1 MAKRRLNAEDVKTD
15 IGINPTISPVDTF
28 AAPVAPDY
36 NEIKRN
42 SLATF
47 LQQAVP
53 EYVNF
58 ADKERKL
65 RAKQDA
71 QKSME
76 FDFKTNGMVG
86 YAEAREKGLLDVRS
100 DPTVKLAYN
109 EALGRAMANEMRDE
123 IQQAWRDNF
132 NALQQVNPADFS
144 NWYQGMLGNSM
155 QKHGDLMNAV
165 GVRGE
170 LNRIMDGHFNQLK
183 NTHNEKN
190 FAWTQEQLGV
200 NYMGSLNSA
209 LEQVDMTDSTSV
221 ADAINT
227 HNDNM
232 FANHSSYTGTNI
244 NEYTAKYISNRIKAS
259 RNPLELGALTEALKN
274 IKAGSGT
281 LQNTNHW
288 KLVSSGLEVEAAD
301 ALDTLNAKNYQK
313 QSRERA
319 KDTRTVTNQAV
330 TFVQDGGDIEDFP
343 FEDFEGGSLNPS
355 DLLDIKN
362 TVMRATS
369 IERPM
374 TAQRRMELEQDV
386 AELNPYELDEFMTD
400 VRTGKSKYGTDL
412 TMSEISTIQ
421 EAVSFR
427 QTTGKRSVY
436 SDENFKDMSNILK
449 TNYDVTELATGT
461 LNFSKPELRANF
473 LQADTALRERF
484 LEALADPKKLE
495 QYITDSKFDE
505 FLGMS
510 LMELRK
516 NPAVLRHIRD
526 NMINMTVEKLG
537 GYPPTST
544 GFQSQYA
551 GQERPVSDKPA
562 AVAPI
567 VPQPNSSATSVV
579 VTPLQ

>member
-42 SLATF
+42 SLANF

-53 EYVNF
+53 EFVNF
-58 ADKERKL
+58 TDKERKL

-76 FDFKTNGMVG
+76 FDFKTNGMIG

-170 LNRIMDGHFNQLK
+170 LNRVMDGHFNQLK

-209 LEQVDMTDSTSV
+209 LEQVDMTDSTAV
-221 ADAINT
+221 ADAINA

-244 NEYTAKYISNRIKAS
+244 NEYTAKYISNRIKAT

-330 TFVQDGGDIEDFP
+330 TFVQDGGNIEDFP
-343 FEDFEGGSLNPS
+343 FEDFEGGSLNQS

-412 TMSEISTIQ
+412 TMSEISTLQ

-449 TNYDVTELATGT
+449 TNYDVTELASGA
-461 LNFSKPELRANF
+461 LNFSQPELRASYQ
-473 LQADTALRERF
+473 QADTALRERF

-551 GQERPVSDKPA
+551 GQERPVSEKPA
-562 AVAPI
+562 AAASI
-567 VPQPNSSATSVV
+567 SPQPNSSATSVV

>member
-53 EYVNF
+53 EFVNF

-65 RAKQDA
+65 RAVQDA
-71 QKSME
+71 KKSME
-76 FDFKTNGMVG
+76 FDFKTNGMIG

-132 NALQQVNPADFS
+132 NSLQQINPADFS
-144 NWYQGMLGNSM
+144 NWYQGMLANSM

-209 LEQVDMTDSTSV
+209 LEQVDMTDSTAV
-221 ADAINT
+221 ADAINA

-259 RNPLELGALTEALKN
+259 RNPLELGALSEALKN

-281 LQNTNHW
+281 LKNTNHW

-319 KDTRTVTNQAV
+319 KDTRTVTNQVV

-343 FEDFEGGSLNPS
+343 FEDFEGASLNQS

-386 AELNPYELDEFMTD
+386 AEKNPYELDEFMAD

-412 TMSEISTIQ
+412 TMSEISTLQ

-449 TNYDVTELATGT
+449 TNYDVTELASGA
-461 LNFSKPELRANF
+461 LSFSKPSLRASYQ
-473 LQADTALRERF
+473 QADTALRERF

-562 AVAPI
+562 AAASLT
-567 VPQPNSSATSVV
+567 PQPNSSATSVV

>member
-42 SLATF
+42 SLTTF

-76 FDFKTNGMVG
+76 FDFKTNGMIG

-100 DPTVKLAYN
+100 DPTVKIAYN

-132 NALQQVNPADFS
+132 NSLQQVNPADFS
-144 NWYQGMLGNSM
+144 NWYQGMLANSM

-209 LEQVDMTDSTSV
+209 LEQVDMTDSTAVS
-221 ADAINT
+221 DAINA

-319 KDTRTVTNQAV
+319 KDIRTITNQAV
-330 TFVQDGGDIEDFP
+330 TFVQDGGNIEDFP
-343 FEDFEGGSLNPS
+343 FEDFEGGSLNQS

-386 AELNPYELDEFMTD
+386 AEKNPYELDEFMAD
-400 VRTGKSKYGTDL
+400 VRTGKSKYGNDL
-412 TMSEISTIQ
+412 TLAEISTLQ

-436 SDENFKDMSNILK
+436 SDENFKDMSTILK
-449 TNYDVTELATGT
+449 TNFNVTQLAEGA
-461 LNFSKPELRANF
+461 LNFAKPELMENF
-473 LQADTALRERF
+473 KLADTELRQRF
-484 LEALADPKKLE
+484 LEALSDPQKLE
-495 QYITDSKFDE
+495 QYITDTKFDE
-505 FLGMS
+505 FLGKS
-510 LMELRK
+510 FMELRK

-526 NMINMTVEKLG
+526 NMLKMSVDASG
-537 GYPPTST
+537 GYPPAST
-544 GFQSQYA
+544 GYQLQYA
-551 GQERPVSDKPA
+551 GQQRPVAETPENSA
-562 AVAPI
+562 SI
-567 VPQPNSSATSVV
+567 TPQPNSSATSVV

>member
-42 SLATF
+42 SLANF

-53 EYVNF
+53 EFVNF
-58 ADKERKL
+58 TDKERKL

-76 FDFKTNGMVG
+76 FDFKTNGMIG

-170 LNRIMDGHFNQLK
+170 LNRVMDGHFNQLK

-209 LEQVDMTDSTSV
+209 LEQVDMTDSTAV
-221 ADAINT
+221 ADAINA

-319 KDTRTVTNQAV
+319 KDTRTITNQVV

-343 FEDFEGGSLNPS
+343 FEDFEDGSLNQS

-412 TMSEISTIQ
+412 TMSEISTLQ

-449 TNYDVTELATGT
+449 TNYDVTELASGA
-461 LNFSKPELRANF
+461 LNFSQPELRASYQ
-473 LQADTALRERF
+473 QADTALRERF

-551 GQERPVSDKPA
+551 GQERPVSEKPA
-562 AVAPI
+562 AAASI
-567 VPQPNSSATSVV
+567 TPQPNSSATSVV

>member
-76 FDFKTNGMVG
+76 FDFKTNGMIG

-100 DPTVKLAYN
+100 DPTVKIAYN

-132 NALQQVNPADFS
+132 NSLQQVNPADFS

-209 LEQVDMTDSTSV
+209 LEQVDMKDATAV
-221 ADAINT
+221 ADTINA

-319 KDTRTVTNQAV
+319 KDTRTITNQVV

-343 FEDFEGGSLNPS
+343 FEDFEDGSLNQS

-449 TNYDVTELATGT
+449 TNYDVTELASGA
-461 LNFSKPELRANF
+461 LNFSKPELRANYQ
-473 LQADTALRERF
+473 LADTALRERF

-551 GQERPVSDKPA
+551 GQQRPVSEKPA
-562 AVAPI
+562 AAASI
-567 VPQPNSSATSVV
+567 TPQPNSSATSVV